1 MAIKPEIQKLSD
13 IALELITVAEDG
25 TPTFSDDT
33 YETMLKGVDETLT
46 AEQAEKVNKAN
57 VAITLAVGHAGGKK
71 AIEAMAGN
79 KELQAV
85 TGTHKSHGIEFKFNT
100 LRTDTN
106 RNPKTG
112 ETIESN
118 GATSFGASLVGLKGA
133 QTTAIKNELKA
144 LAAERRLGGK

>member
-13 IALELITVAEDG
+13 IALEQITIAEDG
-25 TPTFSDDT
+25 TPTFSDDA
-33 YETMLKGVDETLT
+33 YEVLLKGVDEGLT
-46 AEQAEKVNKAN
+46 TEQAEKVNKAN
-57 VAITLAVGHAGGKK
+57 VAITLAIGHAGGKK
-71 AIEAMAGN
+71 AIDAMEAN

-85 TGTHKSHGIEFKFNT
+85 TGAFKSHGIEFKFNT

-112 ETIESN
+112 ETIESH
-118 GATSFGASLVGLKGA
+118 GATSFGATLVGMKGA
-133 QTTAIKNELKA
+133 QTAAIKSELKA